1 MKIRS
6 IAAVVSIAAG
16 IALIVVPGG
25 VYAQQ
30 ADSNS
35 MKMAMPGDA
44 KADASPATQ
53 AFERNAKS
61 MMSNMSAPG
70 YTGDPDADFVA
81 HMIPHHQGAVDQAE
95 VELKYGKD
103 PQMRALAGRI
113 VKAQKDEIALM
124 KRWQVKHH
132 SGM

>member
-1 MKIRS
+1 MKIQS
-6 IAAVVSIAAG
+6 IAVVASVAAG
-16 IALIVVPGG
+16 IALLGAPVGAD
-25 VYAQQ
+25 AQQ
-30 ADSNS
+30 AGA
-35 MKMAMPGDA
+35 MQMAMPDAA

-53 AFERNAKS
+53 AYERNAKS
-61 MMSNMSAPG
+61 MMQNMSAPG

-81 HMIPHHQGAVDQAE
+81 HMIPHHQGAIDQAQ

-103 PQMRALAGRI
+103 PQMRALAQRI

-124 KRWQVKHH
+124 KRWQATHR

>member
-1 MKIRS
+1 M
-6 IAAVVSIAAG
+6 AVVASIAAG
-16 IALIVVPGG
+16 IALTGMPVAAD
-25 VYAQQ
+25 AQQ
-30 ADSNS
+30 ASA
-35 MKMAMPGDA
+35 MKMAMLNDA
-44 KADASPATQ
+44 SADASPATQ
-53 AFERNAKS
+53 AYERNAKA

-103 PQMRALAGRI
+103 PQMRALAQRI

-124 KRWQVKHH
+124 KRWQAKHR
-132 SGM
+132 SGE